1 MKDKNK
7 IEKTEKA
14 IEFAGTLKASVD
26 LLKGKGVDTEFVKTF
41 DSAVRK
47 LVRLQNELVTLKEKV
62 RAKKEM
68 IEQAREVAI
77 EQSKIARKIAKDFP
91 EVKKGKT
98 KKDKKDK
105 PEVKTEESK

>member
-1 MKDKNK
+1 MKEKNK

-14 IEFAGTLKASVD
+14 IEFAGTMKANVD
-26 LLKGKGVDTEFVKTF
+26 LLKGKGVDTEFVKTL
-41 DSAVRK
+41 DSSVRK
-47 LVRLQNELVTLKEKV
+47 LVRLQKELVALKERV

-91 EVKKGKT
+91 EVKKVKT
-98 KKDKKDK
+98 KKEKKND
-105 PEVKTEESK
+105 PEIKAEESK